1 MQGISFVQF
10 MMDICSHHNLQQSLI
25 ETECTEWLLLF
36 LELIDFTDH
45 RARAHLEQFLKS
57 KSKAVKSCRQNIV
70 NYVSIDK
77 FDLYSMLSNYCC
89 PSI

>member
-1 MQGISFVQF
+1 
-10 MMDICSHHNLQQSLI
+10 MMDTCNHHNLQQSLI

-45 RARAHLEQFLKS
+45 RATAHLELFLKS
-57 KSKAVKSCRQNIV
+57 KSKAVIRVKSCRQNIV

-77 FDLYSMLSNYCC
+77 FDLYSMLLNYCC